1 MAKRSR
7 RPPRGPVSL
16 RRESATRTPKR
27 TFLVFC
33 EGARTE
39 PDYLRALKQE
49 PDVGDG
55 ASVEIRIADDPQGA
69 VPYTLVFAAAASKTR
84 SSEEAG
90 EIDEVWC
97 LFDVEWPDNHP
108 NLDRAVS
115 LAEESGVQ
123 VAISNP
129 CFELWLALHFKDHR
143 ESLETDE
150 AVALRHCRDGT
161 EDTDKS
167 VDGATYMPKRES
179 ATRHARYLSKMHK
192 RKGARFP
199 GDNPS
204 SGMFLFLD
212 AIERGPE
219 GRL

>member
-7 RPPRGPVSL
+7 RPPQGPVSL

-55 ASVEIRIADDPQGA
+55 ASVEIGIADDPQGA
-69 VPYTLVFAAAASKTR
+69 VPYTLVSAAAASKTR

-143 ESLETDE
+143 ESLDTKDAEN
-150 AVALRHCRDGT
+150 LRSDHDGST
-161 EDTDKS
+161 NKS
-167 VDGATYMPKRES
+167 VSGATYMPLR
-179 ATRHARYLSKMHK
+179 AVAARRARYLSGKHE
-192 RKGARFP
+192 REGNVFP
-199 GDNPS
+199 RDNPS